1 MTLAGASATLVRS
14 GDAETINALYRAQRI
29 DWVQM
34 ERGPFQG
41 SLSVVD
47 LGSMRVS
54 REEFNL
60 GWRRNGELRPD
71 HFLIGLTL
79 HPATRVR
86 WFGSAVGSNDLCMTA
101 SALDVG
107 ADGFGSGFAVMID
120 AARMRERFGS
130 VAGVEELLDNCRRVR
145 LQTSPAYAPRL
156 RSFMRGLFTML
167 DIAPSTV
174 MRPVVAAVLERDLVP
189 LLASALGGE
198 TSGTH
203 RHHNRRVAA
212 VRACERFMQ
221 EHVDAPITLHD
232 LSLVTGM
239 QPRSVAN
246 AFEAVT
252 GLTPMAYLRA
262 RRLSGVRHAL
272 QRPDGGNVRI
282 IDVAADWGFWH
293 MGHFTAAYQ
302 SMFGETPSETLRRWR
317 IQN

>member
-1 MTLAGASATLVRS
+1 MALAGASATLVRS

-71 HFLIGLTL
+71 HLLVGLTL

-86 WFGSAVGSNDLCMTA
+86 WFGSKVGSNDLCVTGNT
-101 SALDVG
+101 LDVG
-107 ADGFGSGFAVMID
+107 AESFGSGFAVMID
-120 AARMRERFGS
+120 AACMRERFGS
-130 VAGVEELLDNCRRVR
+130 VAGIGELLDNCQRAH

-167 DIAPSTV
+167 DIAPATV
-174 MRPVVAAVLERDLVP
+174 MRPIVAAVLERDLVP
-189 LLASALGGE
+189 LLAGALGGAP
-198 TSGTH
+198 GGAH
-203 RHHNRRVAA
+203 HHHNRRVAA

-221 EHVDAPITLHD
+221 EHVDAPITLYD
-232 LSLVTGM
+232 LSQVTGM

-262 RRLSGVRHAL
+262 RRLSGVRRAL
-272 QRPDGGNVRI
+272 QRPEGGNVRI